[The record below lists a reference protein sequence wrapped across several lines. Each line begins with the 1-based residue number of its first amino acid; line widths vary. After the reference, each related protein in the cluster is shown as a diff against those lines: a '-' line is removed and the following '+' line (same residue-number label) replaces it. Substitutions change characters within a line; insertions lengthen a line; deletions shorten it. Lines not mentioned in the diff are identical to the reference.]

1 MNQKNKN
8 KIIQDLHHALVCKLA
23 PSKING
29 AGVGVFAVSK
39 IERGEIVFSA
49 INNQFIF
56 WSEVSNVS
64 SDVLNYIKQICNSNE
79 SGFYIDCN
87 LDKVYPAYY
96 VNHSDSPNLHHN
108 LVLDYYT
115 ALREISPGEELTCEY
130 TLSEIDWV

>member
-1 MNQKNKN
+1 MSPKN
-8 KIIQDLHHALVCKLA
+8 KIIQDINYALVCKLA
-23 PSKING
+23 PSKISG

-39 IERGEIVFSA
+39 IEDGEIVFSTT
-49 INNQFIF
+49 NNQFIF

-115 ALREISPGEELTCEY
+115 ALREILPGEELTCKY
-130 TLSEIDWV
+130 TLKEIDWV